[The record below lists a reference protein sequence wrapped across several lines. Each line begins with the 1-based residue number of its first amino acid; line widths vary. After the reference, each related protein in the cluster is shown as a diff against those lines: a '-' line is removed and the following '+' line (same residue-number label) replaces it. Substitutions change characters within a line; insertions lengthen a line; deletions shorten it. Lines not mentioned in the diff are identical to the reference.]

1 MRVPACGRGPV
12 GVCLDRNSAHTHANR
27 GQAHRDD
34 EASLLEVLD
43 EGNGVLLEVGEAAV
57 DGLGVVVR
65 SSLLLGSLVQPLLQ
79 AVVGAGQEHH
89 QVRGA
94 DLPGAQ
100 REGMKRDGRPPC
112 CCSFIC
118 DVHSEI
124 QTPQWEPS
132 LRAAQQDVR
141 TSSGCRDFNQ
151 MKDSISE
158 NSLKDS
164 CFCTGE
170 LAHFFNVLEV
180 IIDLLNTNWL
190 QSFCAFP
197 LPRLD
202 ENKTASAK
210 LVW

>member
-12 GVCLDRNSAHTHANR
+12 GVCLDLNSAHTHANR

-100 REGMKRDGRPPC
+100 REGMKRDGRP
-112 CCSFIC
+112 
-118 DVHSEI
+118 
-124 QTPQWEPS
+124 
-132 LRAAQQDVR
+132 RAAVRSYATFTARSRPPSGSRVSGLRSR
-141 TSSGCRDFNQ
+141 TSEQVQVVRLQPDEGFMFLHRRTGPFLQ
-151 MKDSISE
+151 
-158 NSLKDS
+158 
-164 CFCTGE
+164 CFRS
-170 LAHFFNVLEV
+170 HY
-180 IIDLLNTNWL
+180 
-190 QSFCAFP
+190 
-197 LPRLD
+197 
-202 ENKTASAK
+202 
-210 LVW
+210 